1 MGETESSSQE
11 DMRVIN
17 GFKVESV
24 NDNPFSDDDNDFF
37 VGGGT
42 DLSGD
47 QNQSNTVDI
56 QSDVDEQSDKKS
68 YLLEFCEDS
77 IMSSTR
83 LDEPQF
89 NKDVSKEIEQIK
101 LMVSLFSNDLS
112 EKLDQVKASLLPK
125 VQITGI
131 ASCLPGKTFG
141 MFVSNSVETLFKIR
155 GHRSFVGK
163 IGS

>member
-1 MGETESSSQE
+1 MGEAESSSQE

-42 DLSGD
+42 DLSED
-47 QNQSNTVDI
+47 ESNTVDI
-56 QSDVDEQSDKKS
+56 QNDVDEQSDKKS
-68 YLLEFCEDS
+68 YLEFCEDS

-83 LDEPQF
+83 LDEHQF
-89 NKDVSKEIEQIK
+89 NKDVSREIEQIK
-101 LMVSLFSNDLS
+101 LMVSLFSSDLL
-112 EKLDQVKASLLPK
+112 EKLDRVKASLPPK
-125 VQITGI
+125 MQNTGI
-131 ASCLPGKTFG
+131 ASCLTGKTFG
-141 MFVSNSVETLFKIR
+141 LFVSNSVETLFKIR
-155 GHRSFVGK
+155 THRSSVGR